1 MGLSCHCFKGSWIR
15 IRKRNCCS
23 SSVIENQYLIRM
35 VPERTNILSNS
46 GTERK
51 NSSTSSSVQKPMTRS
66 TPARL
71 YQLRSNRTISPPA
84 GKCGTYL
91 WKYHCVRSRSLG
103 AAGSATTRQT
113 RGLTFIGLLLVDDVK
128 DRRLRHFCRLVQQ
141 PTFLVGKLL
150 VGNLGQ
156 RLIEAN

>member
-1 MGLSCHCFKGSWIR
+1 MGLSFHCFKGSWIR

-91 WKYHCVRSRSLG
+91 WKYLCVRSRSLG
-103 AAGSATTRQT
+103 AGSATTRQT
-113 RGLTFIGLLLVDDVK
+113 RGF
-128 DRRLRHFCRLVQQ
+128 RRWVI
-141 PTFLVGKLL
+141 
-150 VGNLGQ
+150 
-156 RLIEAN
+156 RLITPHQLTLETQQLLEIKMSIEGFPFGRLADLR